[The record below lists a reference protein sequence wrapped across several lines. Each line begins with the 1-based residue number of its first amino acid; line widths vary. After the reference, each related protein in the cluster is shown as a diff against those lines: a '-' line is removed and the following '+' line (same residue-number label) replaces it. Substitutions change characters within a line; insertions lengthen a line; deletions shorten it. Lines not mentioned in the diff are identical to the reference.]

1 MSRADARR
9 AYDAV
14 VDASTR
20 DAAAMERFAALATA
34 PSAVARAAVED
45 VVDAVVGARPR
56 AALVD
61 VRSPGEHARG
71 RVPKAVNAPL
81 FSDDERAAVGT
92 AYKTKGRG
100 EALVLGMDAAAPR
113 LDDVVEEARR
123 AMEAVAT
130 TTTDDDREDDAV
142 DVYVM
147 CFRGGMRS
155 SCVGWLLKER
165 LSKARVFVVDGGYK
179 AFRRWALERCG
190 PKCGLPAPRVCVV
203 GGRTGVGKTRAL
215 LALRAKGEQ
224 IIDLEGLAN
233 HAGSA
238 FGWVGR
244 EPQPTSEHYSNL
256 VACEWHALD
265 ASRWVFI
272 EDEGPH
278 VGRCSVD
285 PLLFERMRNAPL
297 VLRMVAPRE
306 VRLHTLVE
314 DYATSELRSHPE
326 WMPTMRESVDKLV
339 KRLGGDRVRE
349 IREKLEA
356 GDFTA
361 VAEGLLEYYDGL
373 YDKHLMSKRKDRRAA
388 RAANAN
394 ASANDDACSVQS
406 FTSSTT
412 EEEAR
417 AGVVVDVNCV
427 ANASGGL
434 DEDLLVRDVL
444 CAVALF
450 ECEGPNDP
458 ERA

>member
-1 MSRADARR
+1 MSIVSRERRRRHFGARMSRADARR

-20 DAAAMERFAALATA
+20 DARGDGAVRRARDGAERGR
-34 PSAVARAAVED
+34 ARRRRGRRRRRR
-45 VVDAVVGARPR
+45 GARPR

-71 RVPKAVNAPL
+71 RVPRAVNAPL

-100 EALVLGMDAAAPR
+100 EALVLGMGR
-113 LDDVVEEARR
+113 RRRGWTDVVEEARR

-165 LSKARVFVVDGGYK
+165 LRKARVFVVDGGYK

-190 PKCGLPAPRVCVV
+190 PKRGLPAPRVCVV

-306 VRLHTLVE
+306 VRLHTLWKITRRQSCVRIRNGCPRCGKASISSSSGSV
-314 DYATSELRSHPE
+314 ATACA
-326 WMPTMRESVDKLV
+326 KF
-339 KRLGGDRVRE
+339 
-349 IREKLEA
+349 EKS
-356 GDFTA
+356 
-361 VAEGLLEYYDGL
+361 
-373 YDKHLMSKRKDRRAA
+373 SKPAISPPSPKV
-388 RAANAN
+388 
-394 ASANDDACSVQS
+394 CSSITTVCT
-406 FTSSTT
+406 TSTS
-412 EEEAR
+412 
-417 AGVVVDVNCV
+417 
-427 ANASGGL
+427 
-434 DEDLLVRDVL
+434 
-444 CAVALF
+444 
-450 ECEGPNDP
+450 
-458 ERA
+458 